1 MKNILKAIT
10 LAFGV
15 LVMSSCESYLGGD
28 INENPNSP
36 TDAPVSVVLPVGL
49 VNAADLTGGFFS
61 RSTSV
66 LTQQVEGVA
75 RQWSSINNYSSF
87 NPAYAN
93 TGWNNMYENTLIEFV
108 TVKTKAQELGY
119 SHYEG
124 VADIMI
130 AYCLMMATDVWD
142 DIPYSE
148 ALQGTDIL
156 QPGLDTQSEIYT
168 EVFALLSSGATL
180 LAGSD
185 GGLALGNDD
194 VIYGGNTA
202 NWIKAASAL
211 EARAQL
217 HNGNYAAALTA
228 AQNSFTSSSDNLAYQ
243 YPGGDAGAGQWY
255 RFNRDRTGDIE
266 FHPTMEGIME
276 GLGDTW
282 REPIFDNTFIT
293 THPYMTDDFNQELIT
308 YREIKFIEAECIS
321 RAAGDPTTAFQA
333 GVTAHFGHLGVSSGA
348 ATYIAANYAGTPSLT
363 NIMTEKYIAMFLQPE
378 AYNDW
383 RRTDVPSL
391 SPTSGSA
398 VPVRFPYGEDEI
410 TFNTNISDV
419 DIFTATVGWDN

>member
-1 MKNILKAIT
+1 MKNIFKAIT

-15 LVMSSCESYLGGD
+15 LVMSSCESYLGGG

-36 TDAPVSVVLPVGL
+36 TDAPVSVVLPVAL

-66 LTQQVEGVA
+66 LTQQTEGVA

-87 NPAYAN
+87 NPAYTN

-108 TVKTKAQELGY
+108 TVKNKAAELGY

-148 ALQGTDIL
+148 ALQGTDVL

-168 EVFALLSSGATL
+168 EVFALLNSGSTL
-180 LAGSD
+180 LGGSD
-185 GGLALGNDD
+185 GGLALGSDD
-194 VIYGGNTA
+194 VMYGGDTDK
-202 NWIKAASAL
+202 WIKAASAL
-211 EARAQL
+211 EARGRL
-217 HNGNYAAALTA
+217 HLGQYGAALTA
-228 AQNSFTSSSDNLAYQ
+228 AQNSFASASDNLAYQ

-282 REPIFDNTFIT
+282 REPVFDNTFIT
-293 THPYMTDDFNQELIT
+293 THPYLTDDFNQELIT
-308 YREIKFIEAECIS
+308 YREIKFIEAECIQRTTGNPTS
-321 RAAGDPTTAFQA
+321 AFLAGIE
-333 GVTAHFGHLGVSSGA
+333 AHFDHLGVAGY
-348 ATYIAANYAGTPSLT
+348 ATYVAANYAGTPSL
-363 NIMTEKYIAMFLQPE
+363 NQIMTEKYIAMFLQPE

-383 RRTDVPSL
+383 RRTNVPAL
-391 SPTSGSA
+391 TPTSGSA

-410 TFNTNISDV
+410 TFNSNVSDV
-419 DIFTATVGWDN
+419 NIFTSKVGWDN